1 LLLQISEHAFVLKL
15 DFQDHVKQNYL
26 VRVVNVLIKE
36 VSKKNVV
43 KIIVSHVD
51 LIISIGMNLIGTIL
65 VTILMEDLVFSM

>member
-1 LLLQISEHAFVLKL
+1 MQISEHAFVLKL
-15 DFQDHVKQNYL
+15 DFQGHVKQNYL

-36 VSKKNVV
+36 VSNVV

-51 LIISIGMNLIGTIL
+51 LIISIGMNLFGVIL